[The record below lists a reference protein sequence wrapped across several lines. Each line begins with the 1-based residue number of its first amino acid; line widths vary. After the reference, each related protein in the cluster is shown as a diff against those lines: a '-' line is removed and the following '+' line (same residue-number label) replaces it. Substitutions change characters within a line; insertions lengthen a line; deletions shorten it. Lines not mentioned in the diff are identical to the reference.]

1 MRQIIFTF
9 ITATLFILNL
19 NAEDSLITKLISL
32 EKSYFLSDS
41 NYEKTLI
48 AYQKFNLLI
57 LNNVQDEQSILEIDR
72 IEYDYLLSSE
82 QIKFFWNAALINFL
96 NDKKIKAIH
105 FFERYQE
112 ISLDSSNEMLLL
124 SALIYSDF
132 NHLKSTVSLV
142 ELSKRDT
149 VFKCLSCL
157 QKDEY
162 ANEKNKKLKII
173 SSAFIPG
180 LGMILN
186 GDVIKGLTSTALNAS
201 SIILINYLIL
211 NQSYINA
218 LSWGFSL
225 GLKFYTGNLK
235 LTESLIDK
243 KQNKKL
249 KMESVYCKN
258 KWQIILDNYPLKFK
272 YSNFLVN

>member
-132 NHLKSTVSLV
+132 NHIKSTVSLV

-162 ANEKNKKLKII
+162 ANEKSKKLKII